1 MTDDEWQV
9 PGDILARLNQL
20 LGADGFRQP
29 IPGLF
34 VRNLDEVW
42 RAWIGLTGC
51 SIALIP
57 VVGVFSEELLQIAR
71 AARAELGR
79 PSQHPPDTG
88 PPLIMAHLDQIMGND
103 PTCRNHMS
111 WHFEAEESH
120 IADPSS
126 VPELK
131 PEAADDLVFCLRK
144 KAYPFFAAHMTYA
157 SVWEAMRTREAMP
170 SPAIRN
176 YLPIIL
182 MKLGRRADIPRY
194 VEEEVKRI
202 PNKNVATD
210 YKTYV
215 DALMSKV
222 PA

>member
-1 MTDDEWQV
+1 MTDNEWQV
-9 PGDILARLNQL
+9 PGDILARLNQM

-29 IPGLF
+29 VPGLF
-34 VRNLDEVW
+34 VRNLDEIW
-42 RAWIGLTGC
+42 RAWIGVTG
-51 SIALIP
+51 SPISLIP
-57 VVGVFSEELLQIAR
+57 GIGVFSEELLQIAR

-79 PSQHPPDTG
+79 PSVQPPDTG
-88 PPLIMAHLDQIMGND
+88 PPLIITNLEQIIGND
-103 PTCRNHMS
+103 PTCRNYMS
-111 WHFEAEESH
+111 WHFEVEDGH

-131 PEAADDLVFCLRK
+131 TGAADDLVFCLRK
-144 KAYPFFAAHMTYA
+144 KAYPFFAAHMTYE
-157 SVWEAMRTREAMP
+157 SVWDAMRAREAMP

-194 VEEEVKRI
+194 VEEEVNRI
-202 PNKNVATD
+202 QNKKIATD
-210 YKTYV
+210 YKKYV